1 MRELQELA
9 RSLLAEDKVQ
19 VVIGWEEGP
28 RGARPVFVTGPD
40 DCDRLLFDHRCVHN
54 LATYLSPRRSLVR
67 ALGRPAVVLKGCDAR
82 AAAGLIREHQVEREG
97 VVLIGVRCGGVVRDA
112 CAGVELSTETV
123 ADRCSGCQSRTPG
136 LADALVGPELPA
148 PPLSSHR
155 RDRVAEID
163 AMSPDQRW
171 DYWQQELSRC
181 VRCHAC
187 RQVCPMCHCQRCVA
201 DKSEPQWLE
210 VSPHGR
216 SNLAWH
222 LVRALHQ
229 AGRCADC
236 GECERACPVD
246 IPLGLIQHKV
256 ASVIAD
262 SFDYRAGDDPAVPA
276 PIGDFRTD
284 DNQDFYL

>member
-1 MRELQELA
+1 MKELQELTRA
-9 RSLLAEDKVQ
+9 LLAEKMVQ

-28 RGARPVFVTGPD
+28 RGVRPVFVTRLD
-40 DCDRLLFDHRCVHN
+40 DCERLIFDHRCVHN
-54 LATYLSPRRSLVR
+54 LATYLSPRRSLIQD
-67 ALGRPAVVLKGCDAR
+67 LGPPAVVIKGCDAR
-82 AAAGLIREHQVEREG
+82 SVAGLIREQQIEREG
-97 VVLIGVRCGGVVRDA
+97 VVLIGVRCGGVTGSNDSR
-112 CAGVELSTETV
+112 ELTAETV
-123 ADRCSGCQSRTPG
+123 ADRCGDCDSREPG
-136 LADALVGPELPA
+136 LADHLVGPQLPA
-148 PPLSSHR
+148 PPRPDR
-155 RDRVAEID
+155 RRQRVAEID
-163 AMSPDQRW
+163 AMSPTQRW

-187 RQVCPMCHCQRCVA
+187 RQVCPMCHCERCVA
-201 DKSEPQWLE
+201 DKSEPQWIE

-216 SNLAWH
+216 GNLAWH

-256 ASVIAD
+256 ALVVAD
-262 SFDYRAGDDPAVPA
+262 SFGYRAGDDPTAPA
-276 PIGDFRTD
+276 PIGDFRVD